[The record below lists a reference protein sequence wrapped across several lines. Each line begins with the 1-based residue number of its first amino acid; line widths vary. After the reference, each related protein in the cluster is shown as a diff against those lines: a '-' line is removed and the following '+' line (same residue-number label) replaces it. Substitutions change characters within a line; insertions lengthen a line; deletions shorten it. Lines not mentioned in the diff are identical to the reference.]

1 MENLSKSKKII
12 YGVLFGLDV
21 ALTIFFLVVSIVML
35 ATMPSSA
42 DVMLGNYQKNFIGWF
57 QQNPTWFLVI
67 VVIPLILL
75 FIVNIVVLVKCVKS
89 GNTKKKVA
97 LNDLSEED
105 KAKLREALMKDL
117 SGGDKKE

>member
-1 MENLSKSKKII
+1 
-12 YGVLFGLDV
+12 
-21 ALTIFFLVVSIVML
+21 
-35 ATMPSSA
+35 
-42 DVMLGNYQKNFIGWF
+42 MLGNYQKNFIGWF